1 MLADQIAQIAVDA
14 AAQNA
19 VVTGAFTDVST
30 AISGLQTQNATIL
43 AQLQALQN
51 GADNAD
57 LGAVIAAVEA
67 NTASA
72 QKIKDAADA
81 AIAALTPP
89 ATTPPITA

>member
-1 MLADQIAQIAVDA
+1 MLTDQIAKLASDT
-14 AAQNA
+14 AAQNT

-30 AISGLQTQNATIL
+30 AISEMQAQNATIL
-43 AQLQALQN
+43 AQLKALQD

-57 LGAVIAAVEA
+57 LGAAITAVEA

-81 AIAALTPP
+81 VIAALTPP
-89 ATTPPITA
+89 AASPSA